1 MFKNILIANRGEIAC
16 RIIKTAKK
24 MGIETH
30 AVFHNKDHSTPHTKQ
45 ADYSHEIVGP
55 NPNQAY
61 LDMEQLVGILKNNKI
76 EAVHPG
82 YGFLSENP
90 SLPELLEQHG
100 IAYIGPRSE
109 TVALMGDKIAALQ
122 FAKSLGLKT
131 INGAVLDNNIG
142 SFISNCE
149 SLNFPIILKLSG
161 AGGGRGIRI
170 IDDPS
175 ELSQSIK
182 DLNKEKERNFG
193 SSNIFAEE
201 YISSPRHIE
210 VQIIGDGNGNVR
222 HLYERECSIQRR
234 YQKIIE
240 EAPARHLTSF
250 QKKGLHE
257 DAKKL
262 ASSMKYINAGTVEF
276 LVPADDQNTHYF
288 LEMNTRIQVEHG
300 ITEQICSID
309 LIEKQISI
317 AYTKKFDFE
326 QKDIA
331 VKGHAIQAR
340 VCCEAVEDDFKPRT
354 GKIDCLKLPEDSDIR
369 IDFGI
374 EEGHRV
380 SSDFDSMIGK
390 IIAHGKNRKEA
401 IAKLEKGLSDL
412 TVLGCETN
420 VNTLFN
426 LIRLESFHENEII
439 TTNFIKQNL
448 NHLINQTKELT
459 DIEIAIA
466 TLINLKTEYA
476 FSSSKARQKIFGWQN
491 KVKPIILHDKNIG
504 KIIIQVSQICP
515 NVFLNLADNKLIKVE
530 SFDFTDSS
538 IEAIISNKKVKCDYL
553 IFKNL
558 LHLKIEGQ
566 HKYLQFEKNLSSS
579 KNNHEPDKNVKA
591 EMPGTVISILS
602 KAGMKVE
609 VGQILMIVES
619 MKIQT
624 NIISE
629 VNGTIDKIYF
639 SENQSFERGTTLI
652 SISEA

>member
-30 AVFHNKDHSTPHTKQ
+30 AIFHNKDYSTPHTRQ
-45 ADYSHEIVGP
+45 ADYAHEILGS

-61 LDMEQLVGILKNNKI
+61 LDMKQLALILKSNNI

-90 SLPELLEQHG
+90 SLPELLEQNG
-100 IAYIGPRSE
+100 VAYIGPKAES
-109 TVALMGDKIAALQ
+109 VALMGDKIAALQ
-122 FAKSLGLKT
+122 FAKSLGVKT
-131 INGAVLDNNIG
+131 ISGAVLDNNIK
-142 SFISNCE
+142 SFISKCE
-149 SLNFPIILKLSG
+149 TLNFPIILKLSG
-161 AGGGRGIRI
+161 AGGGRGIKI
-170 IDDPS
+170 IDDPN

-182 DLNKEKERNFG
+182 DLNKERERNFE

-201 YISSPRHIE
+201 YISNPRHIE

-250 QKKGLHE
+250 QKKGMRD

-262 ASSMKYINAGTVEF
+262 ASSMKYLNAGTVEF
-276 LVPADDQNTHYF
+276 LVPANNLNTHYF

-309 LIEKQISI
+309 LIEQQISI
-317 AYTKKFDFE
+317 AHTKKFDFE

-331 VKGHAIQAR
+331 FKGHAIQAR
-340 VCCEAVEDDFKPRT
+340 VCCEAVEEDFRPRT
-354 GKIDCLKLPEDSDIR
+354 GKIDYLRLPTDSDIR

-374 EEGHRV
+374 EEGNRV
-380 SSDFDSMIGK
+380 SPDFDSMIGK
-390 IIAHGKNRKEA
+390 IIVHGKNRREA

-420 VNTLFN
+420 ISALLNIIN
-426 LIRLESFHENEII
+426 LESFDDNEII

-448 NHLINQTKELT
+448 SQILNQSKGLT
-459 DIEIAIA
+459 DNEIAIA
-466 TLINLKTEYA
+466 TLVALKKEYA

-491 KVKPIILHDKNIG
+491 AIKPIILNDKNIG
-504 KIIIQVSQICP
+504 KFIIHISQIYP
-515 NVFLNLADNKLIKVE
+515 NIFIHLVDNKLIKIE
-530 SFDFTDSS
+530 SFNFADSS
-538 IEAIISNKKVKCDYL
+538 VEAVINYKRVKCDYL
-553 IFKNL
+553 IFKNI
-558 LHLKIEGQ
+558 LHLKIGDQ
-566 HKYLQFEKNLSSS
+566 HKYLQFDKNLSSS
-579 KNNHEPDKNVKA
+579 KNNYEPDKNVKA
-591 EMPGTVISILS
+591 EMPGTVISTLS
-602 KAGMKVE
+602 KLGMKVE
-609 VGQILMIVES
+609 VGQLLMVVES

-639 SENQSFERGTTLI
+639 SENESFERGSTLI
-652 SISEA
+652 SILEA